1 MKIIIT
7 FIILLF
13 LPKFLNAETYYE
25 NYGKI
30 VLKGSRFS
38 GEPVNTS
45 SGKDFG
51 VLEINPKLNIE
62 HNNIDLNLEL
72 IIKKIS
78 SKRDV
83 FYDIKEANVNF
94 EKSTWGF
101 LLGST
106 EEFWGKTETFN
117 PVDIIN
123 SNNYDEGLSKPNKLG
138 EAMIKAN
145 REIGIGD
152 LSIYYLPYFRPN
164 KYPSKKSRLSLPIEV
179 NDDEANYVN
188 GADKNMQQ
196 FALRLSGYYEDLD
209 FGISFFEGISRDPFF
224 NLVSGKMVPS
234 YSKISQYGIEVQQ
247 LLGEWIVKGEFINRE
262 GQQNISG
269 SLKDYSSG
277 VLGLEKSLYGLI
289 NGNTDFTFFLEYAK
303 DSRGVSAHQS
313 NQNDVFFA
321 NRITLND
328 IHDTSILLA
337 LSRDLNTES
346 GIFNSTISRRIF
358 GLFKTDLEV
367 FIPLDLKNDTHLA
380 SSSKDKSLGMNISWF
395 W

>member
-1 MKIIIT
+1 MKIIVT
-7 FIILLF
+7 FTILLF
-13 LPKFLNAETYYE
+13 LPIYLNAETYYE
-25 NYGKI
+25 NYGNI

-38 GEPVNTS
+38 GDPVNTL

-51 VLEINPKLNIE
+51 VFEISPKLNVERNDIYF
-62 HNNIDLNLEL
+62 NLEL
-72 IIKKIS
+72 IVKKLS
-78 SKRDV
+78 SKNDI

-94 EKSTWGF
+94 ENSTWSF

-106 EEFWGKTETFN
+106 EEFWGKTETLN

-138 EAMIKAN
+138 EVMIKAN

-152 LSIYYLPYFRPN
+152 LSIYYLPNFRPN
-164 KYPSKKSRLSLPIEV
+164 KYPSKKSRLNLPIEV

-196 FALRLSGYYEDLD
+196 FALRFSGYYEDLD
-209 FGISFFEGISRDPFF
+209 FGISVFEGISRDPFF
-224 NLVSGKMVPS
+224 TFVSGKMVPS

-277 VLGLEKSLYGLI
+277 VVGLERSLYGLI
-289 NGNTDFTFFLEYAK
+289 DGNTDLTFFLEYAK

-313 NQNDVFFA
+313 NQNDVFLV

-328 IHDTSILLA
+328 IHDTSISFA
-337 LSRDLNTES
+337 ISRDLNTES
-346 GIFNSTISRRIF
+346 GIFNSIISRRIF

-367 FIPLDLKNDTHLA
+367 FIPLDLKSDIHLN
-380 SSSKDKSLGMNISWF
+380 SSSKDKSLGMNVSWF

>member
-7 FIILLF
+7 FILLLF
-13 LPKFLNAETYYE
+13 SPIYLNAETYYE
-25 NYGKI
+25 NYGNI

-38 GEPVNTS
+38 GEPVNTL

-51 VLEINPKLNIE
+51 VFEISPKLNVERNDIYF
-62 HNNIDLNLEL
+62 NLEL
-72 IIKKIS
+72 IVKKLS
-78 SKRDV
+78 SKNDI
-83 FYDIKEANVNF
+83 FYDIKEANVNL
-94 EKSTWGF
+94 ENSTWSF

-106 EEFWGKTETFN
+106 EEFWGKTETLN

-138 EAMIKAN
+138 EVMIKAN

-152 LSIYYLPYFRPN
+152 LSIYYLPNFRPN
-164 KYPSKKSRLSLPIEV
+164 KYPSKKSRLNLPIEV

-196 FALRLSGYYEDLD
+196 FALRFSGYYEDLD
-209 FGISFFEGISRDPFF
+209 FGISVFEGISRDPFF
-224 NLVSGKMVPS
+224 TLVSGKMVPS

-277 VLGLEKSLYGLI
+277 VVGLERSLYGLI
-289 NGNTDFTFFLEYAK
+289 DGNTDLTFFLEYAK

-313 NQNDVFFA
+313 NQNDVFLV

-328 IHDTSILLA
+328 IHDTSISFA
-337 LSRDLNTES
+337 ISRDLNTES
-346 GIFNSTISRRIF
+346 GIFNSIISRRIF

-367 FIPLDLKNDTHLA
+367 FIPLDLKSDIHLN
-380 SSSKDKSLGMNISWF
+380 SSSKDKSLGMNVSWF

>member
-7 FIILLF
+7 FILLLF
-13 LPKFLNAETYYE
+13 SPIYLNAETYYE
-25 NYGKI
+25 NYGNI

-38 GEPVNTS
+38 GEPVNTL

-51 VLEINPKLNIE
+51 VFEISPKLNVERNDIYF
-62 HNNIDLNLEL
+62 NLEL
-72 IIKKIS
+72 IVKKLS
-78 SKRDV
+78 SKNDI

-94 EKSTWGF
+94 ENSTWSF

-106 EEFWGKTETFN
+106 EEFWGKTETLN

-138 EAMIKAN
+138 EVMIKAN

-152 LSIYYLPYFRPN
+152 LSIYYLPNFRPN
-164 KYPSKKSRLSLPIEV
+164 KYPSKKSRLNLPIEV

-196 FALRLSGYYEDLD
+196 FALRFSGYYEDLD
-209 FGISFFEGISRDPFF
+209 FGISVFEGISRDPFF
-224 NLVSGKMVPS
+224 TFVSGKMVPS

-277 VLGLEKSLYGLI
+277 VVGLERSLYGLI
-289 NGNTDFTFFLEYAK
+289 DGNTDLTFFLEYAK

-313 NQNDVFFA
+313 NQNDVFLV

-328 IHDTSILLA
+328 IHDTSISFA
-337 LSRDLNTES
+337 ISRDLNTES
-346 GIFNSTISRRIF
+346 GIFNSIISRRIF

-367 FIPLDLKNDTHLA
+367 FIPLDLKSDIHLN
-380 SSSKDKSLGMNISWF
+380 SSSKDKSLGMNVSWF

>member
-7 FIILLF
+7 FIILFF
-13 LPKFLNAETYYE
+13 LPIYLNAETYYE
-25 NYGKI
+25 TYGNI

-38 GEPVNTS
+38 DEPVNTL

-51 VLEINPKLNIE
+51 VFEINPKLKVERNDIYF
-62 HNNIDLNLEL
+62 NLEL
-72 IIKKIS
+72 IVKKLS
-78 SKRDV
+78 SKKDV
-83 FYDIKEANVNF
+83 FYDIKEANVSF
-94 EKSTWGF
+94 ENSTWGF

-106 EEFWGKTETFN
+106 EEFWGKTETLN

-138 EAMIKAN
+138 EFMIKAN

-152 LSIYYLPYFRPN
+152 LSIYYLPNFRPN

-179 NDDEANYVN
+179 NDNEANYVN

-196 FALRLSGYYEDLD
+196 FALRFSGYYEDLD
-209 FGISFFEGISRDPFF
+209 FGISVFEGISRDPFF
-224 NLVSGKMVPS
+224 TLVSGKMVPS
-234 YSKISQYGIEVQQ
+234 YSKILQYGIEVQQ
-247 LLGEWIVKGEFINRE
+247 LLGEWIIKGEFINRE

-277 VLGLEKSLYGLI
+277 VVGLERSLYGLI
-289 NGNTDFTFFLEYAK
+289 SGNTDLTFFLEYSK

-313 NQNDVFFA
+313 SQNDVFFA
-321 NRITLND
+321 NRISLND
-328 IHDTSILLA
+328 IHDTSISFA

-346 GIFNSTISRRIF
+346 GIFNSIISRRIF

-367 FIPLDLKNDTHLA
+367 FIPLDLKNDIHLT
-380 SSSKDKSLGMNISWF
+380 SSSKDKSLGINVSWF

>member
-7 FIILLF
+7 FILLLF
-13 LPKFLNAETYYE
+13 SPIYLNAETYYE
-25 NYGKI
+25 NYGNI

-38 GEPVNTS
+38 GEPVNTL

-51 VLEINPKLNIE
+51 VFEISPKLNVERNDIYF
-62 HNNIDLNLEL
+62 NLEL
-72 IIKKIS
+72 IVKKLS
-78 SKRDV
+78 SKNDI

-94 EKSTWGF
+94 ENSTWSF

-106 EEFWGKTETFN
+106 EEFWGKTETLN

-138 EAMIKAN
+138 EVMIKAN

-152 LSIYYLPYFRPN
+152 LSIYYLPNFRPN
-164 KYPSKKSRLSLPIEV
+164 KYPSKKSRLNLPIEV

-196 FALRLSGYYEDLD
+196 FALRFSGYYEDLD
-209 FGISFFEGISRDPFF
+209 FGISVFEGISRDPFF
-224 NLVSGKMVPS
+224 TFVSGKMVPS

-277 VLGLEKSLYGLI
+277 VVGLERSLYGLI
-289 NGNTDFTFFLEYAK
+289 DGNTDLTFFLEYAK

-313 NQNDVFFA
+313 NQNDVFLV

-328 IHDTSILLA
+328 IHDTSISFA
-337 LSRDLNTES
+337 ISRDLNTDS
-346 GIFNSTISRRIF
+346 GIFNSIISRRIF

-367 FIPLDLKNDTHLA
+367 FIPLDLKNDIHLT
-380 SSSKDKSLGMNISWF
+380 SSSKDRSLGMNVSWF

>member
-7 FIILLF
+7 FILLLF
-13 LPKFLNAETYYE
+13 SPIYLNAETYYE
-25 NYGKI
+25 NYGNI

-38 GEPVNTS
+38 GEPVNTLS
-45 SGKDFG
+45 SKDFG
-51 VLEINPKLNIE
+51 VFEISPKLNVERNDIYF
-62 HNNIDLNLEL
+62 NLEL
-72 IIKKIS
+72 IVKKLS
-78 SKRDV
+78 SKNDI

-94 EKSTWGF
+94 ENSTWGF

-106 EEFWGKTETFN
+106 EEFWGKTETLN

-138 EAMIKAN
+138 EVMIKAN

-152 LSIYYLPYFRPN
+152 LSIYYLPNFRPN
-164 KYPSKKSRLSLPIEV
+164 KYPSKKSRLNLPIEV

-196 FALRLSGYYEDLD
+196 FALRFSGYYEDLD
-209 FGISFFEGISRDPFF
+209 FGISVFEGISRDPFF
-224 NLVSGKMVPS
+224 TFVSGKMVPS

-277 VLGLEKSLYGLI
+277 VVGLERSLYGLI
-289 NGNTDFTFFLEYAK
+289 DGNTDLTFFLEYAK

-313 NQNDVFFA
+313 NQNDVFLV

-328 IHDTSILLA
+328 IHDTSISFA
-337 LSRDLNTES
+337 ISRDLNTES
-346 GIFNSTISRRIF
+346 GIFNSIISRRIF

-367 FIPLDLKNDTHLA
+367 FIPLDLKSDIHLN
-380 SSSKDKSLGMNISWF
+380 SSSKDKSLGMNVSWF

>member
-1 MKIIIT
+1 MKIVII
-7 FIILLF
+7 FVILLF

-38 GEPVNTS
+38 GEPVNTQ

-51 VLEINPKLNIE
+51 VFEINPKLNVE
-62 HNNIDLNLEL
+62 YNNIDLNLEL
-72 IIKKIS
+72 IIKKLS
-78 SKRDV
+78 SKRDI

-94 EKSTWGF
+94 ENSTWGF

-123 SNNYDEGLSKPNKLG
+123 SYNYDEGLSKPNKLG
-138 EAMIKAN
+138 EVMIKAN

-152 LSIYYLPYFRPN
+152 LSIYYLPNFRLN

-179 NDDEANYVN
+179 NDDEVNYVN

-196 FALRLSGYYEDLD
+196 FAVRFSGYYEDLD

-262 GQQNISG
+262 GQQNIIG
-269 SLKDYSSG
+269 SLKDYSLG

-328 IHDTSILLA
+328 VHDTSILLA
-337 LSRDLNTES
+337 FSRDLNTDS
-346 GIFNSTISRRIF
+346 GIFNSSISRRIF

-367 FIPLDLKNDTHLA
+367 FIPLDLKKDIHLA
-380 SSSKDKSLGMNISWF
+380 SIYKDKSLGMNVSWF

>member
-1 MKIIIT
+1 MKIIVT
-7 FIILLF
+7 FTILLF
-13 LPKFLNAETYYE
+13 LPIYLNAETYYE
-25 NYGKI
+25 NYGNI

-38 GEPVNTS
+38 GEPVNTL

-51 VLEINPKLNIE
+51 VFEISPKLNVERNDIYF
-62 HNNIDLNLEL
+62 NLEL
-72 IIKKIS
+72 IVKKLS
-78 SKRDV
+78 SKNDI

-94 EKSTWGF
+94 ENSTWSF

-106 EEFWGKTETFN
+106 EEFWGKTETLN

-138 EAMIKAN
+138 EVMIKAN

-152 LSIYYLPYFRPN
+152 LSIYYLPNFRPN
-164 KYPSKKSRLSLPIEV
+164 KYPSKKSRLNLPIEV

-188 GADKNMQQ
+188 SADKNMQQ
-196 FALRLSGYYEDLD
+196 FALRFSGYYEDLD
-209 FGISFFEGISRDPFF
+209 FGISVFEGISRDPFF
-224 NLVSGKMVPS
+224 TFVSGKMVPS

-277 VLGLEKSLYGLI
+277 VVGLERSLYGLI
-289 NGNTDFTFFLEYAK
+289 DGNTDLTFFLEYAK

-313 NQNDVFFA
+313 NQNDVFLV

-328 IHDTSILLA
+328 IHDTSISFA
-337 LSRDLNTES
+337 ISRDLNTES
-346 GIFNSTISRRIF
+346 GIFNSIISRRIF

-367 FIPLDLKNDTHLA
+367 FIPLDLKSDIHLN
-380 SSSKDKSLGMNISWF
+380 SSSKDKSLGMNVSWF

>member
-7 FIILLF
+7 FIILFF
-13 LPKFLNAETYYE
+13 LPIYLNAETYYE
-25 NYGKI
+25 TYGNI

-38 GEPVNTS
+38 DEPVNTLS
-45 SGKDFG
+45 SKDFG
-51 VLEINPKLNIE
+51 VFEINPKLKVERNDIYF
-62 HNNIDLNLEL
+62 NLEL
-72 IIKKIS
+72 IVKKLS
-78 SKRDV
+78 SKKDV

-94 EKSTWGF
+94 ENSTWGF

-106 EEFWGKTETFN
+106 EEFWGKTETLN

-138 EAMIKAN
+138 EFMIKAN

-152 LSIYYLPYFRPN
+152 LSIYYLPNFRPN

-179 NDDEANYVN
+179 NDNEANYVN

-196 FALRLSGYYEDLD
+196 FALRFSGYYEDLD
-209 FGISFFEGISRDPFF
+209 FGISVFEGISRDPFF
-224 NLVSGKMVPS
+224 TLVSGKMVPS
-234 YSKISQYGIEVQQ
+234 YSKILQYGIEVQQ
-247 LLGEWIVKGEFINRE
+247 LLGEWIIKGEFINRE

-277 VLGLEKSLYGLI
+277 VVGLERSLYGLI
-289 NGNTDFTFFLEYAK
+289 SGNTDLTFFLEYSK

-313 NQNDVFFA
+313 SQNDVFFA
-321 NRITLND
+321 NRISLND
-328 IHDTSILLA
+328 IHDTSISFA

-346 GIFNSTISRRIF
+346 GIFNSIISRRIF

-367 FIPLDLKNDTHLA
+367 FIPLDLKNDIHLT
-380 SSSKDKSLGMNISWF
+380 SSSKDKSLGINVSWF

>member
-1 MKIIIT
+1 MKIIVT
-7 FIILLF
+7 FTILLF
-13 LPKFLNAETYYE
+13 LPIYLNAETYYE
-25 NYGKI
+25 NYGNI

-38 GEPVNTS
+38 GEPVNTL

-51 VLEINPKLNIE
+51 AFEISPKLNVERNDIYF
-62 HNNIDLNLEL
+62 NLEL
-72 IIKKIS
+72 IVKKLS
-78 SKRDV
+78 SKNDI

-94 EKSTWGF
+94 ENSTWSF

-106 EEFWGKTETFN
+106 EEFWGKTETLN

-138 EAMIKAN
+138 EVMIKAN

-152 LSIYYLPYFRPN
+152 LSIYYLPNFRPN
-164 KYPSKKSRLSLPIEV
+164 KYPSKKSRLNLPIEV

-196 FALRLSGYYEDLD
+196 FALRFSGYYEDLD
-209 FGISFFEGISRDPFF
+209 FGISVFEGISRDPFF
-224 NLVSGKMVPS
+224 TLVSGKMVPS

-277 VLGLEKSLYGLI
+277 VVGLERSLYGLI
-289 NGNTDFTFFLEYAK
+289 DGNTDLTFFLEYAK

-313 NQNDVFFA
+313 NQNDVFLV

-328 IHDTSILLA
+328 IHDTSISFA
-337 LSRDLNTES
+337 ISRDLNTES
-346 GIFNSTISRRIF
+346 GIFNSIISRRIF

-367 FIPLDLKNDTHLA
+367 FIPLDLKSDIHLN
-380 SSSKDKSLGMNISWF
+380 SSSKDKSLGMNVSWF

>member
-1 MKIIIT
+1 
-7 FIILLF
+7 
-13 LPKFLNAETYYE
+13 
-25 NYGKI
+25 I

-38 GEPVNTS
+38 GEPVNTL

-51 VLEINPKLNIE
+51 VFEINPKLKVERNDIYF
-62 HNNIDLNLEL
+62 NLEL
-72 IIKKIS
+72 IIKKHS

-94 EKSTWGF
+94 ENSTWGF

-106 EEFWGKTETFN
+106 EEFWGKTETLN

-123 SNNYDEGLSKPNKLG
+123 SNNYHEGLSKPNKLG
-138 EAMIKAN
+138 EFMIKAN

-152 LSIYYLPYFRPN
+152 LSIYYLPNFRPN
-164 KYPSKKSRLSLPIEV
+164 QYPSKKSRLSLPIEI
-179 NDDEANYVN
+179 NDNEANYVN

-196 FALRLSGYYEDLD
+196 FALRFSGYYEDLD
-209 FGISFFEGISRDPFF
+209 FGISVFEGISRDPFF
-224 NLVSGKMVPS
+224 TFVSGKMVPS
-234 YSKISQYGIEVQQ
+234 YSKILQYGIEVQQ
-247 LLGEWIVKGEFINRE
+247 LLGEWIIKGEFINRE

-269 SLKDYSSG
+269 SQKDYSSG
-277 VLGLEKSLYGLI
+277 VVGLERSLYGLI
-289 NGNTDFTFFLEYAK
+289 NGNTDLTFFLEYAK

-321 NRITLND
+321 NRIILND
-328 IHDTSILLA
+328 IHDTSISFA

-346 GIFNSTISRRIF
+346 GIFNSIISRRIF

-367 FIPLDLKNDTHLA
+367 FIPLDLKNDIHLT
-380 SSSKDKSLGMNISWF
+380 SSSKDKSLGINVSWF